1 MTDQTLT
8 KICKSCG
15 LAKPLS
21 AFLEMHSDGGTRYGQ
36 ICASCRKTQAEAAAR
51 LRKSE
56 AESGGASETGHRI
69 DTKARIQAEHD
80 KRESRETIDENY
92 HEDRKDDQALDQL
105 NQKKA
110 DIRLKTEKKV
120 QATLLNRRNFLGDNP
135 KTTQTPAQTTAPTP
149 AEQNQED
156 LKKTG
161 FNTNAPYIDPQ
172 IAGQTR
178 FQGQAFLQYRQW
190 LGKNSPLVKGAE
202 ASMKRDAEKGNKAP
216 KDPVEF
222 IEQTFGPKSKR

>member
-15 LAKPLS
+15 LSKPLS
-21 AFLEMHSDGGTRYGQ
+21 AFLQMHSDGGTRYGQ

-69 DTKARIQAEHD
+69 DAKARVQAEHD
-80 KRESRETIDENY
+80 KRETRETIDEDY
-92 HEDRKDDQALDQL
+92 HEGRKDDEALDRL
-105 NQKKA
+105 NKGKA
-110 DIRLKTEKKV
+110 DVKLQTEKKV
-120 QATLLNRRNFLGDNP
+120 QSGLLNRRTFLGDNP
-135 KTTQTPAQTTAPTP
+135 KTTRTPTETPTLTAG
-149 AEQNQED
+149 EQAQED

-202 ASMKRDAEKGNKAP
+202 AAMKRDAEKGKQSP
-216 KDPVEF
+216 EDPVEF
-222 IEQTFGPKSKR
+222 IEHTWGPKSKR